1 MWTPFRK
8 LLVIALITLTTAACA
23 PIGTGFYRSDLNDDT
38 VGRVAIG
45 QSEREVIALLGNP
58 NARVRFDNL
67 KSTSMDYRYRDSW
80 GYWVDFSAMI
90 GDDGRVVNKVSVRI
104 DPVDNT
110 K

>member
-8 LLVIALITLTTAACA
+8 LLVITFTAAASACA
-23 PIGTGFYRSDLNDDT
+23 PIGVGYFRPDLNDDI

-45 QSEREVIALLGNP
+45 QSEKEVIALLGNP
-58 NARVRFDNL
+58 NGRVRFDNL

-104 DPVDNT
+104 DPVDNA